1 MHRVPVESSMLDS
14 IGYEKNV
21 LEVRFCNGGL
31 YQYLDVPES
40 ALSELMRA
48 ESKGRFFNQNIRGRY
63 PSVRLER
70 QAAPMRVTPPRS

>member
-1 MHRVPVESSMLDS
+1 MIDS

-40 ALSELMRA
+40 VLAQLMRA
-48 ESKGRFFNQNIRGRY
+48 NSKGRFFNQQIRGRY
-63 PSVRLER
+63 PALRLER
-70 QAAPMRVTPPRS
+70 QATPI

>member
-1 MHRVPVESSMLDS
+1 MHRIPVESSMIDS

-40 ALSELMRA
+40 VLAQLMRA
-48 ESKGRFFNQNIRGRY
+48 NSKGRFFNQQIRGRY
-63 PSVRLER
+63 PALRLER
-70 QAAPMRVTPPRS
+70 QATPI

>member
-1 MHRVPVESSMLDS
+1 MIDS

-40 ALSELMRA
+40 VLAELMRA
-48 ESKGRFFNQNIRGRY
+48 ASKGRFFNQRIRGRY
-63 PSVRLER
+63 PAVRVER
-70 QAAPMRVTPPRS
+70 QATPI